1 MRNKSKPLKI
11 LTNHGG
17 QLASPTWRDV
27 TTYLP
32 PNGDD
37 LLSSLKLALNLYCK
51 RSNFD
56 CVVLGGGPSDYL
68 FALLQ
73 TLLPFRAVPCVK
85 IDCLSIKS
93 ANRLRYLFHR
103 TILKITSKSVDRF
116 IVWAKRDIKAFSET
130 FQIPQEKFIFVPYHT
145 TLDSVNPSPY
155 SGDYIFSGG
164 NEGRDYETL
173 LLAVRGLPLKV
184 LIASTRPELFSH
196 ISIPENVEVRGFSH
210 EEYLRKM
217 AGCLMNIVSLE
228 SGEIRTGGQQTY
240 LNSMWLGKPTIVN
253 DPEGTCDYIEHM
265 KDGFLVSPKDPT
277 ALRNAIEFLLNRPEV
292 MNEMAS
298 RAAQKAKYY
307 STEEH
312 FTKIISVVRQV
323 LEQKS

>member
-1 MRNKSKPLKI
+1 
-11 LTNHGG
+11 
-17 QLASPTWRDV
+17 
-27 TTYLP
+27 
-32 PNGDD
+32 
-37 LLSSLKLALNLYCK
+37 
-51 RSNFD
+51 
-56 CVVLGGGPSDYL
+56 
-68 FALLQ
+68 
-73 TLLPFRAVPCVK
+73 VK
-85 IDCLSIKS
+85 IDCLWIKS

-253 DPEGTCDYIEHM
+253 DLEGTCDYIEHM